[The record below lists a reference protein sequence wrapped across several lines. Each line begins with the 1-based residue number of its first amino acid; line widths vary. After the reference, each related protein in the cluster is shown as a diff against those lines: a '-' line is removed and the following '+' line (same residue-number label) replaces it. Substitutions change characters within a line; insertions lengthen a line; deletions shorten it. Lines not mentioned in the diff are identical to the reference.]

1 MSQKYLITEN
11 PTELNMLDTFEL
23 KKVKAKTRFPTTWVR
38 KTFANSWKKNSAK
51 KIILSKEYVSLFK
64 NPPND
69 GYF

>member
-38 KTFANSWKKNSAK
+38 KTFTNSWKKNSAK

>member
-1 MSQKYLITEN
+1 
-11 PTELNMLDTFEL
+11 MLDTFEL

-38 KTFANSWKKNSAK
+38 KTFTNSWKKNSAK

-64 NPPND
+64 NPSND